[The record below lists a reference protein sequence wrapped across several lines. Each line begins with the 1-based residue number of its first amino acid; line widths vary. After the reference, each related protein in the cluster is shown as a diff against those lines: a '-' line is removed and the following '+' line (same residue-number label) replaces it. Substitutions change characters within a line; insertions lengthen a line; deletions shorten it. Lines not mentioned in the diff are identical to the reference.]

1 MKKFSLTL
9 HPILP
14 YLFSFLL
21 IFVVNSLE
29 RIIYITSSYSFLK
42 TTNIWQL
49 PHTPSSPLPTGTTS
63 CQDNQQLL
71 VFKSNGPFYIN
82 YWTSLLTI

>member
-42 TTNIWQL
+42 PLTSGNYHITHHLHCPLEPLLAKIINNSL
-49 PHTPSSPLPTGTTS
+49 FLSPM
-63 CQDNQQLL
+63 
-71 VFKSNGPFYIN
+71 VPFI
-82 YWTSLLTI
+82 